1 VQQDRREEGP
11 EAKET
16 PIPNPCHDQARRGLT
31 QSKSEAMNF
40 PGVEKLFERD
50 RDDDKSRVIDI
61 PARLPA
67 RLWHKLQSRAEVTL
81 GRT

>member
-1 VQQDRREEGP
+1 
-11 EAKET
+11 
-16 PIPNPCHDQARRGLT
+16 
-31 QSKSEAMNF
+31 MNF
-40 PGVEKLFERD
+40 PGDEKLFERD

-67 RLWHKLQSRAEVTL
+67 RLWHELQSRAEVTL